1 MKKENKKSFWTG
13 RKIALTAAIVLIVLV
28 IVGVNLL
35 PALQTVGGSF
45 GYGYPSGKG
54 GRAIRDVEID
64 VEPQVVY
71 RIDDHRFFTFEKY
84 LACNSGGFV
93 YYNDTKRGIKKFAG
107 SEGKDKKPQNEVS
120 VMQQNDVLSFKGGF
134 IYAAG
139 DDVIA
144 YPGRNVSYK
153 YGGSKYF
160 IIFESIKS
168 PSKDS
173 LMKISYSSIP
183 VIIKDNSIIT
193 KVASMSEYYREHK
206 VPLDPEVFDLVNDE
220 ELGLDVVSLDDHF
233 HCDDNIKPT
242 RVRYIKD

>member
-13 RKIALTAAIVLIVLV
+13 RKIALTAAIVLIVLI

-84 LACNSGGFV
+84 LDCNSGGFV

-107 SEGKDKKPQNEVS
+107 LEGKDKKPQNEVS
-120 VMQQNDVLSFKGGF
+120 INQKNDVLSFHGKF
-134 IYAAG
+134 VYAAG

-153 YGGSKYF
+153 YGDSTYF
-160 IIFESIKS
+160 IIFESVGS
-168 PSKDS
+168 PLK
-173 LMKISYSSIP
+173 YSMMEVSNSSVF
-183 VIIKDNSIIT
+183 VIIKDNSIVT
-193 KVASMSEYYREHK
+193 KRSSLSKYYHEHK
-206 VPLDPEVFDLVNDE
+206 VPLDSEVFDLVNDE
-220 ELGLDVVSLDDHF
+220 ELELKAVSLDDHF

>member
-1 MKKENKKSFWTG
+1 MKNENKKSFWTG

-84 LACNSGGFV
+84 LDCNSGGFV

-120 VMQQNDVLSFKGGF
+120 IRQKNNVLSFTGRF
-134 IYAAG
+134 VYSAG
-139 DDVIA
+139 DSIIA
-144 YPGRNVSYK
+144 YPDRNFNYK
-153 YGGSKYF
+153 HGDSTYF
-160 IIFESIKS
+160 IVYEDVDF
-168 PSKDS
+168 PSQDS
-173 LMKISYSSIP
+173 FMEISNSDIP
-183 VIIKDNSIIT
+183 VVVKNKSIIT
-193 KVASMSEYYREHK
+193 KVTSMSEYYREHNT
-206 VPLDPEVFDLVNDE
+206 PLDQEVFDLVNDE